1 MAEVYQRGRPR
12 HKGKHSRRLGVH
24 TVSGAGAGALGSRLT
39 LLGGV
44 WATQVMVFR
53 AGGKEYRG
61 ASALEIVQ
69 ALRREAARGGGDGRP
84 LRQFL
89 LDSLEQLRDRIPLRE
104 IDVSD
109 RLGDETL
116 ALSYLYLRDEFGAG
130 RLSHAPERR
139 RRAHTL

>member
-1 MAEVYQRGRPR
+1 
-12 HKGKHSRRLGVH
+12 
-24 TVSGAGAGALGSRLT
+24 
-39 LLGGV
+39 
-44 WATQVMVFR
+44 MVFR
-53 AGGKEYRG
+53 AGDRVYQG

-69 ALRREAARGGGDGRP
+69 ALRREAAGGDGAGQT

-104 IDVSD
+104 LDVSD
-109 RLGDETL
+109 RLGDEML

-130 RLSHAPERR
+130 ELSGVPGRQ